1 NIKLKADK
9 KKGMFGKIGAGY
21 GTDDRYTGDGVMQF
35 YNKRT
40 QAGIAA
46 GINNINKEEGTGEN
60 AFLENTF
67 KSNFRIFFGGRGGNI
82 GGITRRTYLNGKVQ
96 HSFSE
101 SDNSQFYNRIS
112 GDYGYLNTQKNV
124 STNTTN
130 AQNSTQN
137 SISYKLSSLS

>member
-1 NIKLKADK
+1 
-9 KKGMFGKIGAGY
+9 MFGKIGAGY

-67 KSNFRIFFGGRGGNI
+67 KSNFRVFLEVAAAEPMVLPGELMPTPKYNTAF
-82 GGITRRTYLNGKVQ
+82 L
-96 HSFSE
+96 
-101 SDNSQFYNRIS
+101 NRIT
-112 GDYGYLNTQKNV
+112 L
-124 STNTTN
+124 
-130 AQNSTQN
+130 N
-137 SISYKLSSLS
+137 SITACRQTTAT